1 MVGSGPKD
9 PFPSNSAINLEN
21 LLFDIT
27 KWHSA
32 RLSEV
37 CWASSKCNV
46 LMMLI
51 KMNLEI
57 SPSCATTKQQQQKK
71 VHLKYNATWQEA
83 KFLYWKVV
91 LSDTRFH
98 LTWKHKSA
106 DAGIL

>member
-57 SPSCATTKQQQQKK
+57 SPSCATKKKKK
-71 VHLKYNATWQEA
+71 VHLMYNATWQEA
-83 KFLYWKVV
+83 KFYIGK
-91 LSDTRFH
+91 
-98 LTWKHKSA
+98 
-106 DAGIL
+106 